1 MSIIDKFNTFTK
13 IYAENSMFND
23 NYNTQTGGQET
34 SPNTNTDTTNTE
46 TTPKTDTPSNVKPKK
61 QTEFQ
66 RRLNDVSDKA
76 TYSGASAN
84 FLFNLI
90 KLFYEYVILYSLKII
105 NFFYQ
110 RLESELK
117 SFAGDADSIN
127 GEIDENRR
135 LLKAIELVIQS
146 PEFQEKWNDFTTIL
160 ADLVGTM
167 VDKIRKELDG
177 EFGEMMSDVTE
188 LIYKNTKTAVFGVGL
203 GALDGI
209 CALPPM
215 IPICEIMIA
224 VGTGSKLS
232 SETFLTFMRSITR
245 IANSFSKVFGDTSD
259 KLASVIQESLDMY
272 TTVTDLLS
280 NTSNIGVNAINK
292 ASTKVESLTPSSPL
306 SNIGSQ
312 SGGYKKTPK
321 NKTHKRINIKKRKS
335 QRKTKKS
342 QRNKKT
348 KH

>member
-34 SPNTNTDTTNTE
+34 TPNTNTTNTVTNTE
-46 TTPKTDTPSNVKPKK
+46 TNTVTDTTSNVKPKK

-105 NFFYQ
+105 NFFYE

-188 LIYKNTKTAVFGVGL
+188 LIYKNTKTAVFGAGL

-259 KLASVIQESLDMY
+259 KLASVIKESLDMY

-292 ASTKVESLTPSSPL
+292 ASNKVESLTPSSPL

-321 NKTHKRINIKKRKS
+321 NKTHKRINMKKRKS
-335 QRKTKKS
+335 QRKTKK
-342 QRNKKT
+342 QKDHKK
-348 KH
+348 